1 MDRKMMPS
9 LYGTKPAVK
18 TMKSSTPGVRI
29 TQFTENIPQ
38 GCRVPDIERRP
49 IPLTMQEGKIAN
61 FKAVLQGKPEP
72 TVVWSFNNEELS
84 NSAKY
89 NVYHDKITNEYILQ
103 VKELTIDDA
112 GSYRCI
118 VSNEYGEA
126 ICVVNLNIIEVGY
139 KKKLKRPGE
148 EDKITDPE
156 DFRKVLKK
164 RWPFLSNFLLYPFM
178 LHSDSYKEEKISDE
192 KVWELLMQ
200 ADKKDYE
207 RICMEYGLTDFRGM
221 LRKLHQMKK
230 ERQEK
235 QAKYVKEISNLKQ
248 VATKPDGTASFGFDL
263 QLKNPD
269 LKIYLYKDG
278 KLIKHS
284 LDPGQKHYLKHVGK
298 KYTFCIKNLQL
309 EDVGL
314 YKVSVE
320 DAEIFATEVDISLIP
335 VEFKQRLQDVKC
347 KESKDAVF
355 ECTTSLPLPV
365 EWSFK
370 KMPLGNSKKYEINAL
385 PDGFTHRLIV
395 KDVHPVDK
403 GIYTI
408 SVGSRTSSAYLTVEK
423 SKETASS
430 LLRRK
435 KRDPEHSQED
445 SSDIH
450 SKQLDDASKDDLRGT
465 RSSLHDKKLITKDG
479 LKGKSDDS
487 SKDDSINFDREGF
500 LSSSTD
506 RLDGAT
512 KNGHGDYD
520 RKEKVDSG
528 SLNSFGKSGFAGMDG
543 TGKDG
548 MGRLGGMGK
557 DGEVRLDE
565 MGKDGIGSM
574 DGIGRDGKG
583 GLVGM
588 GKDGKDRLDGMGKD
602 GKGRLDGIGK
612 DGKGGLDGMG
622 KDGKGGL
629 DGMGKDGVDRM
640 SGMRKSGKDELD
652 GMGRDGKD
660 RLDGMGRGGKDGLD
674 GMGRGG
680 KDGLDGMG
688 RDGKAGLDG
697 MGKDGKGGLDGM
709 GRDGKAGL
717 DGMGRDGKG
726 RIGGMG
732 KDGKDGL
739 DGMGRDGKD
748 RLDGMGRGGKDGLDG
763 MGRGGKDGLDGMGR
777 DGKAGWDGMGK
788 DGKGGLDGMG
798 RDGKAG
804 LDGMGKDGKGG
815 LDRMGRDGK
824 AGLDGMG
831 RDGKGRIGGMGKDG
845 KDGLDGM
852 GRDGKAGLDGMG
864 KDGKGGL
871 DGMGRDGKAG
881 LDGMGRDGKDGLDGM
896 GRDGKA
902 GLDGMG
908 KDGKG
913 GLDRMGRDGK
923 AGLDGMGRDGK
934 GRIGGMGKDG
944 KDGLDGMGR
953 DGKAGLDGMGK
964 DGKGG
969 LDGMGRDGKARL
981 DGMGRDGK
989 DGLDGMGRDGK
1000 GRIGGM
1006 GKDGKDGLDGMGSG
1020 GKDGLDGMGRDGKAR
1035 LDGMG
1040 KDGKDGLDGM
1050 GRDGKGRIGGMG
1062 KDGKDGLDGMGSGG
1076 KDGLDGMGRDGKAG
1090 LDGMGRDG
1098 KDGLDGM
1105 GRDGKG
1111 RIGGMGKDGKDGLDG
1126 MGSGGKDGL
1135 DGMGRDGKAGLDG
1148 MGRDGK
1154 DGLDG
1159 MGRDGKGRI
1168 GGMGKDGKDGLD
1180 GMGSGGKAGL
1190 DGMGRDGKDGLD
1202 GMGRDGKGRIGGMGK
1217 DGKDGLDG
1225 MGKDGKDGLDGMG
1238 KDGKGQMG
1246 GMGKDGKGQM
1256 GGMGKDGKGR
1266 LEGMGKGGS
1275 DKMYGSGK
1283 GGRNGL
1289 DTSEQRAMQ
1298 NNLADVSNQ
1307 DKDIL
1312 TGYSGSTCAGTGDN
1326 GQFGLNNIDALRMP
1340 GDLSNISGSDGS
1352 AKGGYALSLG
1362 NQKGLLGKDQMS
1374 NLNESMAG
1382 SNQDLSTSDASKR
1395 HQSGSAR
1402 RRKGKLS
1409 ESDINEQNLKN
1420 KELVRRFKSELSD
1433 VSARKGQAAE
1443 LCCVTANQDAQGT
1456 WFKDGTK
1463 IASGDGIIATKE
1475 GAVQKL
1481 TIQKVQEDD
1490 SGTYIF
1496 EADGGKTEA
1505 SLFVEDPPKF
1515 DQDVLDQL
1523 GKKITVVKAGHT
1535 ATVKVPFSG
1544 KPPLKVSW
1552 LKDGEELF
1560 EDNRISID
1568 NSKDFTQLSISK
1580 CNRKDS
1586 GEMTIKLK
1594 NESGTASAKINLTVI
1609 DKPQAPQGPVE
1620 VLESSENCI
1629 SFKWKPPKDDGG
1641 KPLEHYVI
1649 ERQQVGR
1656 TTWTKIGEID
1666 KSTTTFSF
1674 DKVEHGKKY
1683 KFKVWAAN
1691 SEGISDALLSDKIA
1705 AGRKAVPGP
1714 PEKPNILN
1722 ASSKSITMSWAPPRN
1737 IGGSKIIGYI
1747 IEKRK
1752 TGSNIWSA
1760 VTDTPVTDKKWIV
1773 NDVVEGLEYEFRVI
1787 AVNSSGPG
1795 DPSCETEAVF
1805 AREPMKPPGTVRDLR
1820 VTDSTY
1826 STISLAWTPPIYQ
1839 GNDVPKGYM
1848 VEMKSS
1854 GSANWTK
1861 CNIASVRLASYTVKG
1876 LKKMGTYS
1884 LRVRAINDGG
1894 MGEPIELGNYVYAMP
1909 PAVLPKFI
1917 MNASLESF
1925 MIISEGNSFRIQIPF
1940 EASPPPEVIWLKD
1953 GYLLSEE
1960 ATVTSTSDG
1969 TQLII
1974 PVCRRSDSGV
1984 YSVVLKN
1991 LLGQVSFN
1999 FEIRVTA
2006 VPKPPG
2012 PVTLNENVP
2021 NTVTVCWEPSSDEP
2035 LDNRLHYVVMKR
2047 DSSRMKWHTIGDN
2060 IFNNKFT
2067 IINIVPGL
2075 KYYFRVLA
2083 KNDMGYSEP
2092 SDTREPWCISKQR
2105 DPFTLKLPSYK
2116 ARNYMT
2122 APEFIVNLKTHIAPS
2137 GTDINMSCA
2146 VKGFPPP
2153 KVSWFKDNINIP
2165 GDANFWS
2172 TNVYGV
2178 CSLCIFGASPKET
2191 GEYMAVAENSVGR
2204 AISSARLLVRE

>member
-1 MDRKMMPS
+1 M
-9 LYGTKPAVK
+9 AVK
-18 TMKSSTPGVRI
+18 TMKSSTPGVKI
-29 TQFTENIPQ
+29 TEFTENIPQ
-38 GCRVPDIERRP
+38 GCHVPDIERRP
-49 IPLTMQEGKIAN
+49 IPLTMQEGKNAN
-61 FKAVLQGKPEP
+61 FKAVVQGNPEP
-72 TVVWSFNNEELS
+72 TVVWSFKAEDLS
-84 NSAKY
+84 NSDKY
-89 NVYHDKITNEYILQ
+89 KIYYDKLTYEHILQ
-103 VKELTIDDA
+103 IKQLTIDDA

-126 ICVVNLNIIEVGY
+126 KCVVNLNIIEVGY

-148 EDKITDPE
+148 VEEITTDPV

-164 RWPFLSNFLLYPFM
+164 RAPLP
-178 LHSDSYKEEKISDE
+178 EKREQKIPDE

-221 LRKLHQMKK
+221 LRRLDQMKK
-230 ERQEK
+230 ERKEK
-235 QAKYVKEISNLKQ
+235 QAKYVKEICNLKQ
-248 VATKPDGTASFGFDL
+248 VATKPDGSATFGFDME
-263 QLKNPD
+263 LKTPE
-269 LKIYLYKDG
+269 LRIYLYKDG
-278 KLIKHS
+278 ELIEHS

-298 KYTFCIKNLQL
+298 RYTFCIKNLQL
-309 EDVGL
+309 EDIGL

-335 VEFKQRLQDVKC
+335 VEFKRRLQDVRC
-347 KESKDAVF
+347 KESKDAIFVS
-355 ECTTSLPLPV
+355 TISLPLPV
-365 EWSFK
+365 EWSYK
-370 KMPLGNSKKYEINAL
+370 KMPLENSNKYGINSSA
-385 PDGFTHRLIV
+385 DGLTHRLII
-395 KDVHPVDK
+395 KDAHPVDK

-430 LLRRK
+430 PLRRK
-435 KRDPEHSQED
+435 KKHPEQSQED

-450 SKQLDDASKDDLRGT
+450 LQQLDDASKDDLRGT
-465 RSSLHDKKLITKDG
+465 RSSLHDKELTTKEG
-479 LKGKSDDS
+479 LKGKSDDLS
-487 SKDDSINFDREGF
+487 QDDSINFDRKGF

-512 KNGHGDYD
+512 ENGHGDYD
-520 RKEKVDSG
+520 RMEKVDSG
-528 SLNSFGKSGFAGMDG
+528 SLNSVGKSGFAGMDG
-543 TGKDG
+543 MGKDG

-565 MGKDGIGSM
+565 MGKYGIGSM
-574 DGIGRDGKG
+574 DGMGRDGKG

-602 GKGRLDGIGK
+602 GIGSMDGMGRDGKGGLDGMGKDGKGGLDGMGRDGKGGLDGMGKDGKGGLDGMGRDGKGGLDGMGKDGKGGLDGIGRDGKGGLDGIGK

-629 DGMGKDGVDRM
+629 DGMG
-640 SGMRKSGKDELD
+640 
-652 GMGRDGKD
+652 RDGK
-660 RLDGMGRGGKDGLD
+660 GGLD
-674 GMGRGG
+674 GMGKDG
-680 KDGLDGMG
+680 KGGLDGMG
-688 RDGKAGLDG
+688 KDGKGGLDGMGKDGKGGLDG

-709 GRDGKAGL
+709 GRDGKGGL
-717 DGMGRDGKG
+717 D
-726 RIGGMG
+726 GMG
-732 KDGKDGL
+732 KDGKGGL
-739 DGMGRDGKD
+739 DGMGKDGKGG
-748 RLDGMGRGGKDGLDG
+748 LDGMGKDGKGGLDGMGKDGKGGLDGMGKDGKGSLDGMGKDGMGRMSGMGRDDKDGLDG

-777 DGKAGWDGMGK
+777 

-804 LDGMGKDGKGG
+804 LDGMGKDGKDG
-815 LDRMGRDGK
+815 LDGMGRSGKDGLDGMGKDGK

-831 RDGKGRIGGMGKDG
+831 KDGKDGLDGMGKDGKGRIGGMGKDG

-852 GRDGKAGLDGMG
+852 GK
-864 KDGKGGL
+864 
-871 DGMGRDGKAG
+871 
-881 LDGMGRDGKDGLDGM
+881 
-896 GRDGKA
+896 
-902 GLDGMG
+902 
-908 KDGKG
+908 
-913 GLDRMGRDGK
+913 
-923 AGLDGMGRDGK
+923 
-934 GRIGGMGKDG
+934 
-944 KDGLDGMGR
+944 
-953 DGKAGLDGMGK
+953 
-964 DGKGG
+964 
-969 LDGMGRDGKARL
+969 
-981 DGMGRDGK
+981 
-989 DGLDGMGRDGK
+989 
-1000 GRIGGM
+1000 
-1006 GKDGKDGLDGMGSG
+1006 
-1020 GKDGLDGMGRDGKAR
+1020 
-1035 LDGMG
+1035 
-1040 KDGKDGLDGM
+1040 
-1050 GRDGKGRIGGMG
+1050 
-1062 KDGKDGLDGMGSGG
+1062 
-1076 KDGLDGMGRDGKAG
+1076 
-1090 LDGMGRDG
+1090 
-1098 KDGLDGM
+1098 
-1105 GRDGKG
+1105 
-1111 RIGGMGKDGKDGLDG
+1111 
-1126 MGSGGKDGL
+1126 
-1135 DGMGRDGKAGLDG
+1135 
-1148 MGRDGK
+1148 
-1154 DGLDG
+1154 
-1159 MGRDGKGRI
+1159 
-1168 GGMGKDGKDGLD
+1168 
-1180 GMGSGGKAGL
+1180 
-1190 DGMGRDGKDGLD
+1190 
-1202 GMGRDGKGRIGGMGK
+1202 DGKGRIGGMGK

-1238 KDGKGQMG
+1238 KDGKAGLDGMG
-1246 GMGKDGKGQM
+1246 KDGKDGLDGMGKDGKGRIGGMEKDGKDGLDGMGKDGKDGLDGIGKDGEGQM
-1256 GGMGKDGKGR
+1256 GRMGKDGKGR

-1289 DTSEQRAMQ
+1289 DTSEQTEMQ
-1298 NNLADVSNQ
+1298 KNLVDVSIQ

-1312 TGYSGSTCAGTGDN
+1312 TGYSDSTCAGTGDN
-1326 GQFGLNNIDALRMP
+1326 GQFGLNNIDALRVP
-1340 GDLSNISGSDGS
+1340 GDLSIISGSDGS

-1382 SNQDLSTSDASKR
+1382 SNQGLLTSDASQR

-1409 ESDINEQNLKN
+1409 ESDINDQN
-1420 KELVRRFKSELSD
+1420 KEPTRRFKSGLSD
-1433 VSARKGQAAE
+1433 VSAQKGQAAE
-1443 LCCVTANQDAQGT
+1443 LCCETANQDAQGT
-1456 WFKDGTK
+1456 WFKNGSK
-1463 IASGDGIIATKE
+1463 ITSGDGIIATKE

-1481 TIQKVQEDD
+1481 TIQNVQEKD
-1490 SGTYIF
+1490 SGTYTF

-1505 SLFVEDPPKF
+1505 SLFVEDPPEF

-1523 GKKITVVKAGHT
+1523 GKKITVVRAGHT

-1544 KPPLKVSW
+1544 KSPMKVSW
-1552 LKDGEELF
+1552 FKDGEELF
-1560 EDNRISID
+1560 EDNRISI
-1568 NSKDFTQLSISK
+1568 NNNNNFTQLSISK

-1594 NESGTASAKINLTVI
+1594 NESGTASANVNLTVI

-1620 VLESSENCI
+1620 VLEKSENCI

-1641 KPLEHYVI
+1641 KPIEHYII
-1649 ERQQVGR
+1649 ERQQVGK

-1683 KFKVWAAN
+1683 KFKVWAEN
-1691 SEGISDALLSDKIA
+1691 SEGISEALISDIIT

-1722 ASSKSITMSWAPPRN
+1722 ASSNSISIAWTPPRN
-1737 IGGSKIIGYI
+1737 IGGSKIIGYN
-1747 IEKRK
+1747 IERRK
-1752 TGSNIWSA
+1752 IGSNIWSA
-1760 VTDTPVTDKKWIV
+1760 VTDTPVTGKVWSV
-1773 NDVVEGLEYEFRVI
+1773 TDVVEGLEYEFRVI

-1795 DPSCETEAVF
+1795 EPSCETEAVF
-1805 AREPMKPPGTVRDLR
+1805 AREPMKPPGTVRGLR

-1839 GNDVPKGYM
+1839 GNDVPKGYI

-1854 GSANWTK
+1854 GSTNWIK
-1861 CNIASVRLASYTVKG
+1861 CNTAPVRLTSYTVKD
-1876 LKKMGTYS
+1876 LKKMGVYY
-1884 LRVRAINDGG
+1884 LRVRAVNDGG
-1894 MGEPIELGNYVYAMP
+1894 MGEPIELGNYVVAMP
-1909 PAVLPKFI
+1909 PAVCPKLI
-1917 MNASLESF
+1917 MNASLKSF
-1925 MIISEGNSFRIQIPF
+1925 MIIKEGNSFRIQIPF

-1953 GYLLSEE
+1953 GYLLSEQ
-1960 ATVTSTSDG
+1960 ATVTSASDG

-1999 FEIRVTA
+1999 FELRVTA

-2012 PVTLNENVP
+2012 PVTLNENVL
-2021 NTVTVCWEPSSDEP
+2021 NTVTVSWEPSSDEP
-2035 LDNRLHYVVMKR
+2035 LDDHLHYVVMKR
-2047 DSSRMKWHTIGDN
+2047 DSSRMKWHTVGDD

-2067 IINIVPGL
+2067 VINIVPGR

-2092 SDTREPWCISKQR
+2092 SDAQEPWCISKHR
-2105 DPFTLKLPSYK
+2105 DPFTLKLPTYK
-2116 ARNYMT
+2116 ARNHMT

-2137 GTDINMSCA
+2137 GSDINMSCA

-2153 KVSWFKDNINIP
+2153 KVTWFKDDVNIP
-2165 GDANFWS
+2165 DDANFWS

-2204 AISSARLLVRE
+2204 AISSTRLLVKATDGEKWDKVRNGYEDR